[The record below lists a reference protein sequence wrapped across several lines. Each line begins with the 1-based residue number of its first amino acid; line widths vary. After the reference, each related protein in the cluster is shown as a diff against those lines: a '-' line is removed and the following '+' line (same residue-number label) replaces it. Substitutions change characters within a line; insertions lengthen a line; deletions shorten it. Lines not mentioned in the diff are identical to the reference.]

1 LTVMALPANILTGV
15 YMKKTKTDSIK
26 FAKAMADPTRQKI
39 MDLLCCTEMNVSDIA
54 EKVGVKQP
62 TATHHL
68 NLLKELE
75 LVDMRIDGKSSI
87 YTTNQERMV
96 VCCGNLIKKFAPDS
110 EMTIIIKKR

>member
-1 LTVMALPANILTGV
+1 
-15 YMKKTKTDSIK
+15 MKKIKTDSIK

-39 MDLLCCTEMNVSDIA
+39 MDLLCCVEMNVSDIA
-54 EKVGVKQP
+54 EKVGIKQP

-68 NLLKELE
+68 NLLKELD
-75 LVDMRIDGKSSI
+75 LVDVRIEGKSSI

-110 EMTIIIKKR
+110 EMTIKIKKR